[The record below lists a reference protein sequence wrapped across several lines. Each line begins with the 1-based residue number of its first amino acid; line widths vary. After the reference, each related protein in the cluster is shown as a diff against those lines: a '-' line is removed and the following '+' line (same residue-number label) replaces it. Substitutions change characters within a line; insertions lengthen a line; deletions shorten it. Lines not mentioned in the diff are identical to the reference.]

1 MFIYHYRIFDRY
13 NVEVVSLAVC
23 TEVMPVHHTAPY
35 QTTRWGCELT
45 FRFPVV
51 RLQEIGRAW
60 EELEQDPNPFA
71 VVVMAH
77 LKARE
82 VREGAER
89 KQWKLRLMRGLYERG
104 CARDEILAL
113 FRFIDWLLV
122 LPAALEQ
129 EFWHEL
135 HQLEE
140 ERRMPYVTSVER
152 LGMQKGF
159 EQGLQQGLQQGVQ
172 QGLQQGKLQ
181 AARDM
186 LLEVVAVRFGGV
198 PDDVLAVV
206 RRLET
211 VEPLHA
217 LLRQAL
223 TCTSLEAFRAALHTV
238 PSE

>member
-1 MFIYHYRIFDRY
+1 
-13 NVEVVSLAVC
+13 
-23 TEVMPVHHTAPY
+23 
-35 QTTRWGCELT
+35 
-45 FRFPVV
+45 
-51 RLQEIGRAW
+51 
-60 EELEQDPNPFA
+60 
-71 VVVMAH
+71 
-77 LKARE
+77 
-82 VREGAER
+82 
-89 KQWKLRLMRGLYERG
+89 
-104 CARDEILAL
+104 
-113 FRFIDWLLV
+113 
-122 LPAALEQ
+122 
-129 EFWHEL
+129 
-135 HQLEE
+135 
-140 ERRMPYVTSVER
+140 MPYVTGVER

-172 QGLQQGKLQ
+172 HGLQQGKLQ

-223 TCTSLEAFRAALHTV
+223 ISTNLEAFRAALHPG

>member
-1 MFIYHYRIFDRY
+1 
-13 NVEVVSLAVC
+13 V
-23 TEVMPVHHTAPY
+23 
-35 QTTRWGCELT
+35 
-45 FRFPVV
+45 RF
-51 RLQEIGRAW
+51 QEIGRDW
-60 EELEQDPNPFA
+60 GELEQDPNPFA

-82 VREGAER
+82 VRDGAER

-104 CARDEILAL
+104 CARDEILVL

-159 EQGLQQGLQQGVQ
+159 EQGLQQGVQ
-172 QGLQQGKLQ
+172 HGLQQGKLQ
-181 AARDM
+181 AAREM

-223 TCTSLEAFRAALHTV
+223 TCTSLEVFRAALQAR